1 VTRRL
6 VLASASPVRQRVL
19 REAGFAPEVIVSGAD
34 EDDVT
39 GRTDEVARVL
49 AERKAR
55 VVADGLA
62 GEAAIVLGCDTV
74 LDVDG
79 ETRGKAPSLDV
90 ARSWWASVAGRAAT
104 LHSGLCVLD
113 TATERWASGVAS
125 TVIHYGCPSEREMDA
140 YLATGEPLTVAG
152 GFTIDGYAAPFVD
165 RIDGDHAAVLG
176 LSLPLLRRLLAQV
189 GIEITDLWVDR

>member
-1 VTRRL
+1 MSRRL
-6 VLASASPVRQRVL
+6 VLASASPARERVL
-19 REAGFAPEVIVSGAD
+19 REAGFAPEVVVSDAD

-39 GRTDEVARVL
+39 GLTPDVARTL

-55 VVADGLA
+55 VVAERLD

-79 ETRGKAPSLDV
+79 DTRGKAPSLEV
-90 ARSWWASVAGRAAT
+90 AREWWASVAGRAAT

-113 TATERWASGVAS
+113 TANDRSASGVAS
-125 TVIHYGCPSEREMDA
+125 TIVHYGCPTEREMDA
-140 YLATGEPLTVAG
+140 YLATGEALRVAG
-152 GFTIDGYAAPFVD
+152 GFTIDGFAAPFVD

-176 LSLPLLRRLLAQV
+176 LSLPLLRQLLREIDV
-189 GIEITDLWVDR
+189 EITDLWVMP

>member
-1 VTRRL
+1 MTRRL

-19 REAGFAPEVIVSGAD
+19 REAGFAPEVIVSGAP

-39 GRTDEVARVL
+39 GPTAEVAQTL
-49 AERKAR
+49 AVRKAT
-55 VVADGLA
+55 VVAGQLE
-62 GEAAIVLGCDTV
+62 GEPAIVLGCDTV

-79 ETRGKAPSLDV
+79 ETRGKAPSVDV
-90 ARSWWASVAGRAAT
+90 ARAWWASVAGRSAT

-113 TATERWASGVAS
+113 TATDRCAAGVAS
-125 TVIHYGCPSEREMDA
+125 TIVHYGQPTKREMDA
-140 YLATGEPLTVAG
+140 YLVTGEPLAVAG

-176 LSLPLLRRLLAQV
+176 LSLPLLRRLL
-189 GIEITDLWVDR
+189 GEIDIEITDLWVTP